1 MALGVLLALLALLS
15 GAGAQE
21 LSERV
26 RGFFQRE
33 GYVVKVEGD
42 RVLVD
47 LGRGRAF
54 VGEEFD
60 VIREGREVVH
70 PVTRQVLGRERQK
83 VGRIRVEE
91 VQEGFSYARLVEGIA
106 REGEKVR
113 LRLEGVCFEG
123 SEELLF
129 RLRTALPE
137 LRRGKGCTYDLR
149 EVKEGIG
156 VEFRGSPVALFSSP
170 SASPDRV
177 LSEDVNLLARARL
190 LRALP
195 GVPVSADLCD
205 LTGTGKEF
213 LVVLYSG
220 RLEVYELLRDELVRR
235 FDYSLPS
242 GVAVGLQCG
251 KIDGGGQDLVLV
263 NMISGDSPRSMV
275 LRAVGDS
282 LTAVVKNVPYLMGV
296 LNKEKAR
303 DSFVGQRF
311 NLRDRFGP
319 TVRLSLEGER
329 IREVGAFLAPR
340 GFRIDSA
347 FTFGEYLLFTD
358 TSGRVR
364 VFRGDSE
371 VFSTEEG
378 FGGSYALAEVL
389 TDQGKVNL
397 VFNPRGAQV
406 KFLGFNLA
414 FVVKNHA
421 GTVQRFLDI
430 VKYNRGELFLLGER
444 RRGVFFLRPLRGS
457 NFEEAVQV
465 VLSTKEGRILVLTGR
480 TGMLTLQSRGE
491 VYELEL
497 RVL

>member
-1 MALGVLLALLALLS
+1 
-15 GAGAQE
+15 
-21 LSERV
+21 
-26 RGFFQRE
+26 
-33 GYVVKVEGD
+33 
-42 RVLVD
+42 
-47 LGRGRAF
+47 
-54 VGEEFD
+54 
-60 VIREGREVVH
+60 
-70 PVTRQVLGRERQK
+70 
-83 VGRIRVEE
+83 
-91 VQEGFSYARLVEGIA
+91 
-106 REGEKVR
+106 
-113 LRLEGVCFEG
+113 
-123 SEELLF
+123 
-129 RLRTALPE
+129 
-137 LRRGKGCTYDLR
+137 
-149 EVKEGIG
+149 
-156 VEFRGSPVALFSSP
+156 
-170 SASPDRV
+170 
-177 LSEDVNLLARARL
+177 
-190 LRALP
+190 
-195 GVPVSADLCD
+195 
-205 LTGTGKEF
+205 
-213 LVVLYSG
+213 
-220 RLEVYELLRDELVRR
+220 ELLRDELVRR